1 MADASQFY
9 EEVAPQRALE
19 AGFTAFSAAASAG
32 WKGVAVA
39 RTRKFF
45 GFMTCEL
52 QGGRGKFVRLSLS
65 DIFATFS
72 TAISVSLV
80 SVGHAVAMLMGY
92 R

>member
-1 MADASQFY
+1 MADAGQFY

-19 AGFTAFSAAASAG
+19 AGFTAFFG

-52 QGGRGKFVRLSLS
+52 QGGCGKFVRLSLS